1 VGGGKSGSGMGGPKV
16 LVIGLDGATW
26 DLIAPWVKEGA
37 LPNIE
42 RLLNE
47 GVHSELISTLPSST
61 GPAWT
66 SIFTGKNPGKHGI
79 FDFFDLRS
87 DHLRPVSSQDIR
99 SKTLWQLVSIH
110 LKRVIVINVPV
121 TYPPAKV
128 NGVIVTGLLTPGE
141 EYDFTYPV
149 KLKEEL
155 LRSGYMIEP
164 GVNLVRALSLSF
176 TDETI
181 SKLIAT
187 FNGNAENKA
196 EVAFKLMQ
204 RYDWD
209 LLFIVFEG
217 TDRLGHYLWRD
228 ESLNALRKH
237 YQKLDLIIGDFLKK
251 IPNNTTIIILSD
263 HGMAPIK
270 KKFYVNNW
278 LMNLELLHVKAGI
291 TKIFKYYSLK
301 FVINSAKSLAD
312 LHFPVQRLLGS
323 KRVMR
328 RMYQFASPKNIIDRD
343 RTKAEYPTWTS
354 SGIIVN
360 QEALAK
366 KEDYEQ
372 LMDYILREFNELR
385 DPETGER
392 ILEAFKREDIYS
404 GAYVKKAP
412 DIILD
417 MNPGYDLTN
426 IIALDRKIAKNPLTD
441 VKGSLEVRSAAHTK
455 KGILILQGQNIKKG
469 MKLTNKTVYDITPTI
484 LYLLGIPVPSDMDG
498 KVMEDAFKEQVYL
511 PVDKRQTIWK

>member
-1 VGGGKSGSGMGGPKV
+1 MSGPKV

-26 DLIAPWVKEGA
+26 DLITPWVNAGA

-47 GVHSELISTLPSST
+47 GVHSELISTLPNFT

-87 DHLRPVSSQDIR
+87 DDLRPISSKDVK
-99 SKTLWQLVSIH
+99 SKTLWKILSLY

-141 EYDFTYPV
+141 ESDFTYPPN
-149 KLKEEL
+149 LKEEL
-155 LRSGYMIEP
+155 LKSGYVIEP
-164 GVNLVRALSLSF
+164 GTNILRAFSLSF
-176 TDETI
+176 TDEMI
-181 SKLIAT
+181 SKLVGT
-187 FNGNAENKA
+187 FNENAEKKA

-217 TDRLGHYLWRD
+217 TDRMGHYLWR
-228 ESLNALRKH
+228 EQSLDALKKH
-237 YQKLDLIIGDFLKK
+237 YQKLDLIIGEFQKRVTR
-251 IPNNTTIIILSD
+251 NTTVIILSD
-263 HGMAPIK
+263 HGMAQIK
-270 KKFYVNNW
+270 KKFYINNW
-278 LMNLELLHVKAGI
+278 LINRELLRVKAGI
-291 TKIFKYYSLK
+291 TKIFKYYTLK
-301 FVINSAKSLAD
+301 FGMTCAKLLAD
-312 LHFPVQRLLGS
+312 LHFPVQGILGS
-323 KRVMR
+323 KRVMK
-328 RMYQFASPKNIIDRD
+328 RMYQVASPKNIIDRD

-366 KEDYEQ
+366 KEEYEQ
-372 LMDYILREFNELR
+372 LIDCLVSELNDLK

-392 ILEAFKREDIYS
+392 ILEAFKREALYS

-426 IIALDRKIAKNPLTD
+426 IISLDRKITQNPITD
-441 VKGSLEVRSAAHTK
+441 IKGCPEVRSATHTKNGVLILHGPNVK
-455 KGILILQGQNIKKG
+455 KGITLNDKS
-469 MKLTNKTVYDITPTI
+469 VYDVAPTI

-498 KVMEDAFKEQVYL
+498 EVIGDAFKELV
-511 PVDKRQTIWK
+511 